1 MTAPSSTAPI
11 RIDDDGGY
19 QPGVCNIGRWEI
31 RRRRASAIVAFVI
44 GLGAL
49 ALMVAGGV
57 PAPVRLVL
65 VFPFWGGALAWLQA
79 RRRFCAGFAMGGLS
93 NFGDGGATRKQV
105 TDPAAHHQDML
116 AVLRLT
122 RDSFVI
128 GLALALVAVL
138 LPR

>member
-1 MTAPSSTAPI
+1 MTTPSSTAPI
-11 RIDDDGGY
+11 RIVDDGY
-19 QPGVCNIGRWEI
+19 QPGVCNIGTWEI
-31 RRRRASAIVAFVI
+31 RRRRATAFVAFVI

-57 PAPVRLVL
+57 PAPVRLLL
-65 VFPFWGGALAWLQA
+65 VFPFWGGALSWLQA
-79 RRRFCAGFAMGGLS
+79 RRRFCAAFAMGGLS
-93 NFGDGGATRKQV
+93 NFGDADATRMHV

-116 AVLRLT
+116 AVLRMT

-138 LPR
+138 LPF